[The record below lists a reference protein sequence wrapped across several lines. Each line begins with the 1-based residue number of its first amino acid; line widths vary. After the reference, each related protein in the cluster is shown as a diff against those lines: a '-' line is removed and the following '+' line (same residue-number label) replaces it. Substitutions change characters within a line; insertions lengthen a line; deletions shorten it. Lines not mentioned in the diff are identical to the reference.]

1 MLNPLAQ
8 AFAWYGVGGYAIALL
23 CAIPYFD
30 RPPTLDGAWPDR
42 LLRRATLLALAGV
55 LHPVIA
61 LTAVGITR
69 DVDRLADD
77 RPAAWA
83 RTSLLASASLLL
95 SLGIAVVVFVRP
107 PGG

>member
-30 RPPTLDGAWPDR
+30 RPAVLDGVWPDR
-42 LLRRATLLALAGV
+42 LLRRATLLTIAGL

-61 LTAVGITR
+61 LTAVGITG

-77 RPAAWA
+77 RPASWA
-83 RTSLLASASLLL
+83 RARALASASLAA
-95 SLGIAVVVFVRP
+95 SLGIAVVVFARAT
-107 PGG
+107 GG